1 MRQIVIGAG
10 LMLSTLAVAQ
20 VTGMGNF
27 TTNPDKSV
35 QILEI
40 NTSRGASVRM
50 ACTSGRLEVSFQPQF
65 ELPAGDGVQVS
76 YRFDN
81 AAVVTE
87 RWNLGPF
94 GGAVYLPTNFTQRFV
109 TLGADANTLSMSF
122 VDRAQV
128 ARQYRFGVSG
138 FRQAVSSLPCS
149 AVYGFAPAPTRVTPS
164 AASVIDPNLAFIAP
178 AEFVRVFSNGAS
190 FRPEG
195 SFLSWEFNG
204 TKLLLQRNSTAVQ
217 SVYNNRSITLARA
230 TVEIN
235 GRTLVPASLVS
246 AFNCRIVARTQPT
259 DTKVR
264 IGCGAGQTYVE
275 NELTRY

>member
-1 MRQIVIGAG
+1 MGLG
-10 LMLSTLAVAQ
+10 LMLSAVVTAQ

-40 NTSRGASVRM
+40 NTSRGALLRM
-50 ACTSGRLEVSFQPQF
+50 ACTSGQLEVSFQPQF
-65 ELPAGDGVQVS
+65 ELPAGDTVQVS

-81 AAVVTE
+81 SVVVTE

-94 GGAVYLPTNFTQRFV
+94 GGALYLPTNLTQRFV

-122 VDRAQV
+122 ADRDKV
-128 ARQYRFGVSG
+128 TRQYRFGVSG
-138 FRQAVSSLPCS
+138 FRQAASSLSCS
-149 AVYGFAPAPTRVTPS
+149 AAYGFAPAQSRITTTS
-164 AASVIDPNLAFIAP
+164 TTGVIDPNIAFIAP
-178 AEFVRVFSNGAS
+178 AEFVQVFSNGAS

-195 SFLSWEFNG
+195 AFLAWEFNG

-217 SVYNNRSITLARA
+217 SVYNNRPITLARA